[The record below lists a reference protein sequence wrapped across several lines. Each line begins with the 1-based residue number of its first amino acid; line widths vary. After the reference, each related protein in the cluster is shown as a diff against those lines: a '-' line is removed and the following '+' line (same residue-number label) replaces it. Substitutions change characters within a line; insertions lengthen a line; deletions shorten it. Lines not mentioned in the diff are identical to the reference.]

1 MLDLA
6 RIRQAAA
13 RLDGIAHRTPV
24 ITSSWLDKQL
34 GARVFMKAECFQ
46 RAGAFKIRGAYNAI
60 AALSPAERARGVVA
74 WSSGNHAQAVA
85 LAGQLFGVRAVIV
98 MPKDAPTTKLAAT
111 RAYGAQVVEYD
122 RYTENR
128 EAIAR
133 GIAAREGLAVIPAY
147 DHYEVMA
154 GQGTAALELLE
165 QAGDLDAILVP
176 ISGGGLIAGC
186 ATAAKALRPQ
196 IEMFGV
202 EPVLGS
208 DTKQSFD
215 AGARIEIPIPR
226 TIADGLTVGIP
237 GELTFPI
244 IRSLVT
250 DVLLVSEAA
259 IVDAMRTLFE
269 RTKLVVEPSGATTLA
284 AVSENK
290 QLFAGKRVGL
300 ILSGGNVGVERFIE
314 LVSRKH

>member
-13 RLDGIAHRTPV
+13 RLDGIVHRTPV
-24 ITSSWLDKQL
+24 VTSSWLDQQL

-85 LAGQLFGVRAVIV
+85 LAARLFGVRAVIV
-98 MPKDAPTTKLAAT
+98 MPKDAPATKLAAT
-111 RAYGAQVVEYD
+111 RGYGAEVVEYD
-122 RYTENR
+122 RYTEDR

-133 GIAAREGLAVIPAY
+133 SIAARDGLAVVPAY

-154 GQGTAALELLE
+154 GQGTAALELVE
-165 QAGDLDAILVP
+165 QVADLDAILVP

-186 ATAAKALRPQ
+186 ATAAKAIRPT
-196 IEMFGV
+196 IEIYGV
-202 EPVLGS
+202 EPELGS

-215 AGARIEIPIPR
+215 AGRRIEIPIPR

-237 GELTFPI
+237 GELTFPV
-244 IRSLVT
+244 IRALVA
-250 DVLLVSEAA
+250 DILLVSEAA
-259 IVDAMRTLFE
+259 IVEAMRSLFE
-269 RTKLVVEPSGATTLA
+269 RVKLVVEPSGATTLA
-284 AVSENK
+284 ALSQHK
-290 QLFAGKRVGL
+290 ARFAGKRVGL

-314 LVSRKH
+314 LVSRKA

>member
-13 RLDGIAHRTPV
+13 RLDGVAHRTPV

-60 AALSPAERARGVVA
+60 AALSPADRARGVVA

-85 LAGQLFGVRAVIV
+85 LAAQLFGVRAVIV
-98 MPKDAPTTKLAAT
+98 MPKDAPVTKLAAT
-111 RAYGAQVVEYD
+111 RGYGAEVIEYD

-133 GIAAREGLAVIPAY
+133 AIAARDGLAVIPAY
-147 DHYEVMA
+147 DHYDVMA
-154 GQGTAALELLE
+154 GQGTAALELVE
-165 QAGDLDAILVP
+165 QVSDLDAIFVP

-186 ATAAKALRPQ
+186 ATAARALRPG
-196 IEMFGV
+196 IEMYGV
-202 EPVLGS
+202 EPAMGS

-215 AGARIEIPIPR
+215 AGKRIEIPIPH

-244 IRSLVT
+244 IRSLVS
-250 DVLLVSEAA
+250 DILLVSESA
-259 IVDAMRTLFE
+259 IVEAMRTLFE
-269 RTKLVVEPSGATTLA
+269 RAKLVIEPSGATTLA
-284 AVSENK
+284 ALTEHRAR
-290 QLFAGKRVGL
+290 FAGKRVGL
-300 ILSGGNVGVERFIE
+300 ILSGGNVGVERFIQ
-314 LVSRKH
+314 LVTARP

>member
-13 RLDGIAHRTPV
+13 RLDGVAHRTPV

-60 AALSPAERARGVVA
+60 AALSPADRTRGVVA

-85 LAGQLFGVRAVIV
+85 LAAQLFGVRAVIV
-98 MPKDAPTTKLAAT
+98 MPKDAPVTKLAAT
-111 RAYGAQVVEYD
+111 RGYGAEVIEYD

-133 GIAAREGLAVIPAY
+133 AIAARDGLAVIPAY
-147 DHYEVMA
+147 DHYDVMA
-154 GQGTAALELLE
+154 GQGTAALELVE
-165 QAGDLDAILVP
+165 QVSDLDAIFVP

-186 ATAAKALRPQ
+186 ATAARALRPG
-196 IEMFGV
+196 IEMYGV
-202 EPVLGS
+202 EPAVGS

-215 AGARIEIPIPR
+215 AGKRIEIPIPH

-244 IRSLVT
+244 IRSLVS
-250 DVLLVSEAA
+250 DILLVSESA
-259 IVDAMRTLFE
+259 IVEAMRTLFE
-269 RTKLVVEPSGATTLA
+269 RAKLVIEPSGATTLA
-284 AVSENK
+284 ALTEHRAR
-290 QLFAGKRVGL
+290 FAGKRVGL
-300 ILSGGNVGVERFIE
+300 ILSGGNVGVERFIQ
-314 LVSRKH
+314 LVTARP